1 MQEQLGPNPKPKTEL
16 LAKLFSNYK
25 VPKEVYEAQKMG
37 MAMIGSK
44 NFTKII
50 LFANEVQ
57 LNNDDIDFWC
67 HQKPQRQEGEL
78 YENYRSRLKL
88 QHFLDKFRSYL
99 YDYSVYGER
108 ERRSNKRM
116 LARKKKLGY

>member
-1 MQEQLGPNPKPKTEL
+1 MQEQLGPNPKPKQEL

-44 NFTKII
+44 NFTKVI

-57 LNNDDIDFWC
+57 LNNEDIDYWC
-67 HQKPQRQEGEL
+67 HQKPERKDGEVYNTYKDRQKF
-78 YENYRSRLKL
+78 S
-88 QHFLDKFRSYL
+88 HFLDKFRSYL
-99 YDYSVYGER
+99 YDFSVYGER
-108 ERRSNKRM
+108 EHHSSKRM
-116 LARKKKLGY
+116 KARKKKLGY